1 MGDIEWGGHRR
12 RFIFAYLQSEEAVE
26 TCIQIL
32 RLEILGSH
40 PGAAS
45 NELPDLGQVT
55 VFFQVLD
62 FRFSCH
68 TDEH

>member
-1 MGDIEWGGHRR
+1 MHSN
-12 RFIFAYLQSEEAVE
+12 SE
-26 TCIQIL
+26 T
-32 RLEILGSH
+32 RNSGFH

-45 NELPDLGQVT
+45 NELLDLGQVT